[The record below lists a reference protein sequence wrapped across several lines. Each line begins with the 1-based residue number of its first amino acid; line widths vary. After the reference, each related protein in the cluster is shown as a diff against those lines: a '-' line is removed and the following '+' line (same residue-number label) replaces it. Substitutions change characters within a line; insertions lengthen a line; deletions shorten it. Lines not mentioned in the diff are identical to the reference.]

1 MINTNKLRGLIAERG
16 LSQVKLAKY
25 LGMTPKTF
33 YTKMGNGV
41 FDSDEIEAMI
51 VKLDIPRDLCM
62 DIFFCTRSYLISD
75 KKRRST
81 IERHGRAGGT

>member
-16 LSQVKLAKY
+16 LSQVKIAKY

-33 YTKMGNGV
+33 YTKMRNGV

-62 DIFFCTRSYLISD
+62 DIFFAQDVT
-75 KKRRST
+75 
-81 IERHGRAGGT
+81 

>member
-16 LSQVKLAKY
+16 LSQVKLANY

-51 VKLDIPRDLCM
+51 VKLDIPRDSCM
-62 DIFFCTRSYLISD
+62 V
-75 KKRRST
+75 
-81 IERHGRAGGT
+81 